1 MVAVAAWAFLNRAG
15 VFLMNKFGRKK
26 LLALAA
32 ASGAVIVKRPE
43 GGYIE
48 WAGEK
53 KDEIIDSGK
62 NAIIAAGAGVGI
74 VLLLVVLMSG
84 RGGD

>member
-1 MVAVAAWAFLNRAG
+1 MVWAWLGRAG
-15 VFLMNKFGRKK
+15 VYLMNKFGRKK

-32 ASGAVIVKRPE
+32 ASGAVVVAAPK
-43 GGYIE
+43 GGE
-48 WAGEK
+48 WVGEK
-53 KDEIIDSGK
+53 KDAIIDSGK

-74 VLLLVVLMSG
+74 VLLLVLMSG

>member
-1 MVAVAAWAFLNRAG
+1 MVWAWLGRAG
-15 VFLMNKFGRKK
+15 VYLMNKFGRKK

-32 ASGAVIVKRPE
+32 ASGAVIVAAPK
-43 GGYIE
+43 GGE

-62 NAIIAAGAGVGI
+62 NAIIAAGAGIGI
-74 VLLLVVLMSG
+74 ILVLFLMSG

>member
-1 MVAVAAWAFLNRAG
+1 MVWAWLGRAG
-15 VFLMNKFGRKK
+15 VYLMNKFGRKK

-32 ASGAVIVKRPE
+32 ASGAVIVAAPK
-43 GGYIE
+43 GGE
-48 WAGEK
+48 WVGEK

-74 VLLLVVLMSG
+74 VLLLVLMSG

>member
-1 MVAVAAWAFLNRAG
+1 MVAWAFLNRAG

-26 LLALAA
+26 LLGLAA
-32 ASGAVIVKRPE
+32 ASGAVVVAAPKA
-43 GGYIE
+43 GE

-53 KDEIIDSGK
+53 KDAIVDSGK

-74 VLLLVVLMSG
+74 VLLLVLMSG

>member
-1 MVAVAAWAFLNRAG
+1 MVWQWLGRAG
-15 VFLMNKFGRKK
+15 VYLMNKFGRKK

-32 ASGAVIVKRPE
+32 ASGAVIVARPE
-43 GGYIE
+43 GGYVE
-48 WAGEK
+48 WTGEK

-62 NAIIAAGAGVGI
+62 NAIIAAGAGIGI
-74 VLLLVVLMSG
+74 ILVLFLVMNR

>member
-1 MVAVAAWAFLNRAG
+1 MVWAFLNRAG

-32 ASGAVIVKRPE
+32 ASGAIIVKRPE

-53 KDEIIDSGK
+53 KDAIIDSGK

-74 VLLLVVLMSG
+74 VLLLVLMSG